1 MKGATAQTLAVS
13 EPQVPALDRAC
24 LCARVAEENKGRDI
38 LVLDMRQL
46 SPLYDYFVVLTGV
59 SKRQTQSLSQE
70 IEQAMH
76 AAGDR
81 PLGIEGFESGR
92 WIVQDY
98 GDVVVHIFDEPT
110 RRYYALEDLWAD
122 APRID
127 WGAELSN
134 GAT

>member
-46 SPLYDYFVVLTGV
+46 SPLYVYFVVLTGV